1 MGRGNNSAEVV
12 AVYPG
17 AFDPFT
23 NGHVDIVN
31 RALNMFDRLIIAV
44 AVNAGK
50 KPLFGIEE
58 RIEMIREIVGKN
70 PRLEIDTFDGLLVD
84 YVESRGAGII
94 IRGLRAVSDF
104 DYEFQ
109 MALMNRRL
117 RRKVE
122 TVFLMTGLRWIF
134 ISSTLIKEV
143 AGLGGSV
150 EGLVPD
156 IVARKLRDKL
166 APGPKSSSDS

>member
-1 MGRGNNSAEVV
+1 MSRDSNSGEVI

-44 AVNAGK
+44 AVNASK
-50 KPLFGIEE
+50 KPLFSIEE
-58 RIEMIREIVGKN
+58 RIDMIREIVGDN

-94 IRGLRAVSDF
+94 VRGLRAVSDF

-117 RRKVE
+117 RRKIE

-134 ISSTLIKEV
+134 ISSTLIKE
-143 AGLGGSV
+143 AASLGGSV

-156 IVARKLRDKL
+156 IVAQKLRKKL
-166 APGPKSSSDS
+166 RPENGS